1 MRIGRKADS
10 HNFFILKMN
19 VIPNLI
25 FLYIWKLNNVCIAM
39 NCYYQNRIS
48 NFVKTYQDEILGC
61 LALHGGNDPAQMQA
75 WEEEIYI
82 MQRILR
88 EWVQDEAEII
98 FEYTI
103 PRLNKRVDVVLLLR
117 DIIFCIEFK
126 VGQSKYLQ
134 QDVEQ
139 VMDYALDL
147 KNFHKESHSHTIV
160 PILVAT
166 QADSYSDVLQA
177 SVYHD
182 QIYNPILSNRNSLA
196 QTIRN
201 VLLRESFS
209 PSVEHLDINR
219 WCISR
224 YEPTPTII
232 EAASALYMNHSVE
245 SITRKEASGKSLKAT
260 TDYILNVIKQSH
272 DRKEKSICFV
282 TGVPG
287 AGKTLVGLNVAIEQS
302 KKIDAADSRESL
314 AVYLSGNGPLVK
326 VLTEALARDKKE
338 RDGGKI
344 TDARRE
350 VKRFIQEIYNYREQM
365 LNKVKKPIK
374 NGLLEID
381 EAVALAEDEAG
392 FAEIEHI
399 AIFDE
404 AQRSWNRQK
413 LADWLA
419 RGGSYGIKQKI
430 AGFPLSEAEFLIW
443 SLNLR
448 KDWAVI
454 VCLVGGGQ
462 EIHSG
467 EAGIAEWINAC
478 NTMFPDWKVY
488 ISDHLTDKEYAEGN
502 VSKILSRNPHVTYT
516 PELHL
521 SVSMRSF
528 RAEKLSLF
536 VHHLLE
542 RNREEAVAVYDEIKE
557 NYPIVLTRDIEKA
570 KKWLRAKARG
580 SERYGIVVS
589 SKAERLR
596 PLAID
601 VKRECDV
608 VHWFLDDKHDLKS
621 SLFLEDVATEF
632 DVQGLELDWSCLAWD
647 GDLRYTDSGWEYYRF
662 GTNRWTRNKQEINQ
676 QYQLNAY
683 RVLLTRAR
691 QGMVICVPTGCEI
704 DETRLPAYYNG
715 TYAYLK
721 SLGLEEI

>member
-1 MRIGRKADS
+1 MNWYYRNSFSG
-10 HNFFILKMN
+10 FINDDFSL
-19 VIPNLI
+19 V
-25 FLYIWKLNNVCIAM
+25 
-39 NCYYQNRIS
+39 
-48 NFVKTYQDEILGC
+48 LGE
-61 LALHGGNDPAQMQA
+61 LARNGGNDPMQMHA
-75 WEEEIYI
+75 WENEILLLKD
-82 MQRILR
+82 ILR
-88 EWVQDEAEII
+88 EWENCHAEVI

-103 PRLNKRVDVVLLLR
+103 PRLNKRIDVVLLLKN
-117 DIIFCIEFK
+117 IIFCIEFK
-126 VGQSKYLQ
+126 VRASTYSSH
-134 QDVEQ
+134 DVDQ

-147 KNFHKESHSHTIV
+147 KNFHKESLAFPIV

-166 QADSYSDVLQA
+166 NASECSDVLKT

-182 QIYNPILSNRNSLA
+182 QIYNPVLSNSESLS
-196 QTIRN
+196 TMIRAI
-201 VLLRESFS
+201 VAREENDDQNILD
-209 PSVEHLDINR
+209 VER

-232 EAASALYMNHSVE
+232 EAAAALYMNHSVE
-245 SITRKEASGKSLKAT
+245 SITRKEASGQALKMT
-260 TDYILNVIKQSH
+260 TDFILDVIRKSH
-272 DRKEKSICFV
+272 DNKEKSICFV

-302 KKIDAADSRESL
+302 KKISNADEKESL

-350 VKRFIQEIYNYREQM
+350 VKRFVQEIYNYREQM
-365 LNKVKKPIK
+365 LGKIKTPIK
-374 NGLLEID
+374 NGFLEID
-381 EAVALAEDEAG
+381 ETITLASEDAG
-392 FAEIEHI
+392 FGEIEHI

-404 AQRSWNRQK
+404 AQRSWNLRK
-413 LADWLA
+413 LADWLS
-419 RGGSYGIKQKI
+419 RGGSYGNKRKVPN
-430 AGFPLSEAEFLIW
+430 FPLSEAEFLVW

-462 EIHSG
+462 EIHNG

-478 NTMFPDWKVY
+478 NKMFPDWKVY

-502 VSKILSRNPHVTYT
+502 LSEILSQNKNVTYA

-521 SVSMRSF
+521 NVSMRSF

-536 VHHLLE
+536 VHHLLSL
-542 RNREEAVAVYDEIKE
+542 NTNEAIRVYNEIKN
-557 NYPIVLTRDIEKA
+557 NYPIVLTRNIETAKA
-570 KKWLRAKARG
+570 WLQKQARG
-580 SERYGIVVS
+580 SERYGIIVS

-601 VKRECDV
+601 VRRKCDV
-608 VHWFLDDKHDLKS
+608 EHWFLDDKEDLRS

-632 DVQGLELDWSCLAWD
+632 DVQGLELDWACLAWD
-647 GDLRYTDSGWEYYRF
+647 GDLRYTSNGWNYFILKDSQ
-662 GTNRWTRNKQEINQ
+662 WTRNRQEVNQ
-676 QYQLNAY
+676 LYQLNAY

-691 QGMVICVPTGCEI
+691 QGMIICVPEGTVK
-704 DETRLPAYYNG
+704 DHTRLPEFYDSTFEYF
-715 TYAYLK
+715 K
-721 SLGLEEI
+721 SIGLEVI

>member
-1 MRIGRKADS
+1 
-10 HNFFILKMN
+10 
-19 VIPNLI
+19 
-25 FLYIWKLNNVCIAM
+25 M
-39 NCYYQNRIS
+39 NCYYQNRLRDFVRTQS
-48 NFVKTYQDEILGC
+48 NIILGELALKGGNEPTQMHAWEVEVELLQEILRF
-61 LALHGGNDPAQMQA
+61 
-75 WEEEIYI
+75 WENEKAK
-82 MQRILR
+82 IL
-88 EWVQDEAEII
+88 

-103 PRLNKRVDVVLLLR
+103 PRLAKRADVVLLLR
-117 DIIFCIEFK
+117 NVVFCVEFK
-126 VGQSKYLQ
+126 VGQSSYLQ
-134 QDVEQ
+134 KDMEQ

-147 KNFHKESHSHTIV
+147 KNFHKESHDLAIV

-166 QADSYSDVLQA
+166 EAGDYTKSFEMSA
-177 SVYHD
+177 YHD
-182 QIYNPILSNRNSLA
+182 QVYNPLLSDSAHLFY
-196 QTIRN
+196 IID
-201 VLLRESFS
+201 
-209 PSVEHLDINR
+209 SVIKKEEAKGARHTAMDIDK

-232 EAASALYMNHSVE
+232 EAATALYKNHSVE
-245 SITRKEASGKSLKAT
+245 SITRKEASGKSLRET
-260 TDYILNVIKQSH
+260 TDYILEVIKNSR
-272 DRKEKSICFV
+272 DKKEKSICFV

-302 KKIDAADSRESL
+302 HKINSTDERESL

-344 TDARRE
+344 SDARRE

-365 LNKVKKPIK
+365 LGKIKTPIK
-374 NGLLEID
+374 GGQLEID
-381 EAVALAEDEAG
+381 ETKALAEAYSG
-392 FAEIEHI
+392 FAEIEHV

-404 AQRSWNRQK
+404 AQRSWTLKK

-419 RGGSYGIKQKI
+419 KGGSYGNKRKVPD
-430 AGFPLSEAEFLIW
+430 FPMSEAEFLIW

-462 EIHSG
+462 EIHTG
-467 EAGIAEWINAC
+467 EAGIAEWLKAC
-478 NTMFPDWKVY
+478 NSMFPDWKVY

-502 VSKILSRNPHVTYT
+502 VKAILSGNKNVTYA

-521 SVSMRSF
+521 KVSMRSF

-542 RNREEAVAVYDEIKE
+542 RNVEEAKSVYSEIKD
-557 NYPIVLTRDIEKA
+557 NYPIVLTRNVETA
-570 KKWLRAKARG
+570 KNWLRTKARG
-580 SERYGIVVS
+580 SERYGIIVS

-608 VHWFLDDKHDLKS
+608 VHWFLDDKEELKS

-632 DVQGLELDWSCLAWD
+632 DVQGLELDWACLTWD
-647 GDLRYTDSGWEYYRF
+647 GDLRYTKKGWQFYKF
-662 GTNRWTRNKQEINQ
+662 GTNRWTENRQEINQ
-676 QYQLNAY
+676 LYQLNAY

-691 QGMVICVPTGCEI
+691 QGLIICVPLG
-704 DETRLPAYYNG
+704 DEDDKTRLPGYYNE
-715 TYAYLK
+715 TYEYLK
-721 SLGLEEI
+721 SLGLDVL